1 MFWPRLS
8 GPLACW
14 RDRGMERV
22 TLKAQLRD
30 GIGKGPARALR
41 RGGAVPGVVY
51 GRGRDPR
58 PVAVEA
64 RALSGALHT
73 HAGLNVLI
81 DLELGG
87 NGGAEPTVGRG
98 PGGPRGLL
106 PR

>member
-1 MFWPRLS
+1 
-8 GPLACW
+8 
-14 RDRGMERV
+14 MERV

-64 RALSGALHT
+64 RALSGALRA
-73 HAGLNVLI
+73 AGI
-81 DLELGG
+81 DTSLLLLEYPGQRYPDATIADFAVAT
-87 NGGAEPTVGRG
+87 NAGASH
-98 PGGPRGLL
+98 LA
-106 PR
+106 